1 MGNSYA
7 GQLKTT
13 RFEEVL
19 HNSIEASLRS
29 NNLVPRPVFSQLY
42 LEAEQQLS
50 SLEAGSRADN
60 EEEEEEEEEEE
71 GSESSSP
78 PVSYQM
84 KPPPEG
90 CCTTDGFCQAGKDLR
105 LVSIS
110 NEHIEVPS
118 GFLLV
123 GAKSPNLPDHL
134 LVCAVDKRFLPDDNG
149 RNALLGF
156 SGNCVGCGKK
166 GFCYFTEFSNHINL
180 KLTTQP
186 KKQKHLKYYLVRNAQ
201 GALTKGSV
209 ICWKGAEFR
218 GRQSSASTCSS
229 TLFQLP
235 ESSGLSGSTSS
246 EPLPPANPSAPAGTQ
261 QTAAAIDHIP
271 STAAFSSA
279 VYNGKESP
287 KQQLMK
293 NNLSALTRPSVLGTL
308 TNSGPPKK
316 RHKGW
321 SPESPSSTETWNL
334 QLNPQAPNRIKNDG
348 GSLSSLP
355 HSALVGPASSPVVGS
370 GESVSVP
377 DNLLKICKAKP
388 VIFKGHG
395 NFPYLC
401 GNINDVIVSPLLYTC
416 YRNSQSL
423 SRAYEQYGAST
434 IQPISEEMQLL
445 LTVYYLVQLAA
456 DQVPLIEDL
465 EQIFMRSWR
474 ESHLSEIRQYQQAV
488 PQAFPQVPSQITP
501 VTSAQL
507 PWLAGLAASSCNDSV
522 HIIECSYS
530 LAEGLSEMF
539 KLLIEGKL
547 IKTNYVVIICASRNR
562 AIDSCIVITGKY
574 QARVLSESMLSPSDY
589 QKEVN
594 YQLVTGKV
602 ETLGSFFS
610 TLCPEGDIDVLLE
623 KFYQENQGH
632 ISSSL
637 SASVN
642 KATAVNGAGTAVC
655 TSYEIERHQIRPF
668 QLAVAQKL
676 LSHICSIADSST
688 QNLDLGSFEKIDF
701 LICVPPSEVT
711 YQQTLFHLWH
721 SGILLELGLDKEH
734 LTKQKVEQYVM
745 KLDAEA
751 QIKFKVFLQNSM
763 QNPHTLFVLIHDHA
777 HWDLMSAMHSLYPQT
792 ELSTGLVDRLLNC
805 REVKEAPNIVTLH
818 VTSFPYALQTQHTHI
833 SPYNEIHWPSSY
845 SNGVDLYHENKK
857 YFGLS
862 EFIESTLS
870 GHSIPLLRYDSSF
883 EAMVMALGKRFPRL
897 HSAVI
902 RTFVL
907 IQHYSAAMM
916 AVCGLSQMK
925 NYTSVET
932 LEITQNL
939 INSSRQCPSGHGLM
953 VVLRIPC
960 IPLAAVAYERL
971 YNVRERLALEDNFEI
986 ILGNPNTGI
995 TIGKH
1000 FLEQLK
1006 IWQKIEDVDWRP
1018 QTYLELEG
1026 LPCILIF
1033 SGMDPQG
1040 ESLPR
1045 SLRYC
1050 DLRLINSSSLVR
1062 TTLEQELGLAAYFVS
1077 SEIHT
1082 EKAVVSDVLE
1092 SDPEKLS
1099 STDNEDEE
1107 IVTEGSTSEK
1117 RSPLK
1122 RERSRSHDSA
1132 SSSLSSKA
1140 SGKTIR
1146 SSVSKIAMF
1155 AGQYIKISLSNSTEE
1170 TTNNCERQK
1179 QKVDKGAQT
1188 TISKHLPP
1196 VTEQLDMKQSIKS
1209 AQVSITSSSSSPF
1222 SSSSSSSAP
1231 THNSFILQTTQCSM
1245 TKASKQPPIVFLPK
1259 LVYDIITSTD
1269 SSGLPKSS
1277 SLLPYHSVMWASSFR
1292 PLMSKMMTCT
1302 EQSLYYRQWTV
1313 PKPIHMDYN
1322 NRNEGR
1328 MDTFHPRRLLLS
1340 GPPQIGKT
1348 GAYLQFLSILSRM
1361 LIRLTEVDVYDEEE
1375 ININIKE
1382 ESDQYYHQPGDMWPD
1397 LETFR
1402 KMPFD
1407 YTIHDP
1413 KYEDASLICSKLQT
1427 INSEDRSMSRR
1438 QEDMYTCRQTTRMRL
1453 SKYAAYNT
1461 YHHCEQCH
1469 QYMGFN
1475 PRYQIYESTLHAFAF
1490 SYSMLGEEIQLHFII
1505 PKSKEHHFV
1514 FSQPGRQLESM
1525 RLPLVTDKSE
1535 DYIKSPTFTPTTGRH
1550 EHGLFNLYHAM
1561 DGASHLHVL
1570 VVKEYEM
1577 AIYKKYWPNHIM
1589 LVLPSIFNSAGVG
1602 AAHFLIKELS
1612 YHNLELERNR
1622 QEELG
1627 IKPQDIWPFIVISDD
1642 SCVMWNA
1649 VEVDCSG
1656 DRKSDYTW
1664 TERNVSLK
1672 QILQHIEAT
1681 PNVTH
1686 YALIGMRKWSS
1697 KTNSAEIKEPF
1708 SCCHVHDFIMLNVD
1722 LTQNVQYNQNRFTCD
1737 DVDFNL
1743 RVHSAGLLICR
1754 FNHFNVMK
1762 KQIAVGGQRSFHIKS
1777 KVSDTPVSISPAQ
1790 YICAPDSKHT
1800 FLAAPA
1806 QLLLEKYLQYHSHR
1820 FFPLSLKNYSHPV
1833 LSVDCYLNLG
1843 PQIAVCY
1850 VSSRPHSLNIS
1861 SSGLTFS
1868 GLLLYLCDSFV
1879 VASFLKKF
1887 HFLKGATLCV
1897 ICQDR
1902 NSLRQTVVRLELED
1916 EWQFR
1921 LRDEFQTA
1929 NAKEDRPLFLL
1940 TGRHI

>member
-29 NNLVPRPVFSQLY
+29 NNLVPRPIFSQLY

-60 EEEEEEEEEEE
+60 EEEEEEEEEE

-218 GRQSSASTCSS
+218 GRQSSSSSCSG

-235 ESSGLSGSTSS
+235 ESSGLSGSTTS
-246 EPLPPANPSAPAGTQ
+246 EPVPAANPSAPAGTQ
-261 QTAAAIDHIP
+261 QTAAAVDHIP
-271 STAAFSSA
+271 STAVFSSA

-287 KQQLMK
+287 KQQLVK

-355 HSALVGPASSPVVGS
+355 HSALVGPASSPMVGS
-370 GESVSVP
+370 GEPVSVP

-445 LTVYYLVQLAA
+445 LTVYYLVQLAS

-474 ESHLSEIRQYQQAV
+474 ESHLSEIRQYQQAI
-488 PQAFPQVPSQITP
+488 PQTFPQVPSQIAP

-547 IKTNYVVIICASRNR
+547 IKTNYVVIICATRNR

-574 QARVLSESMLSPSDY
+574 QARVLSESMLTPSDY

-610 TLCPEGDIDVLLE
+610 TLCPEGDIDLLLE

-637 SASVN
+637 STSVN
-642 KATAVNGAGTAVC
+642 KPTALNGSGTAAC

-721 SGILLELGLDKEH
+721 SGILLELGLEKEH
-734 LTKQKVEQYVM
+734 LTKQRVEQYVM

-960 IPLAAVAYERL
+960 TPLAAVAYERL

-986 ILGNPNTGI
+986 ILGNPNSGI

-1000 FLEQLK
+1000 FVEQLK
-1006 IWQKIEDVDWRP
+1006 VWQKIEDVDWRP

-1082 EKAVVSDVLE
+1082 EKAVVNDVLE

-1107 IVTEGSTSEK
+1107 IATEGSTSEK
-1117 RSPLK
+1117 RSPMK
-1122 RERSRSHDSA
+1122 RERSHSHDSA

-1140 SGKTIR
+1140 SSKTLR
-1146 SSVSKIAMF
+1146 SSLLRDTAKSPHQIP
-1155 AGQYIKISLSNSTEE
+1155 SNSAEE
-1170 TTNNCERQK
+1170 TTNNYERQK

-1188 TISKHLPP
+1188 TVSKHLPL
-1196 VTEQLDMKQSIKS
+1196 VTEQLDTKQNIKS
-1209 AQVSITSSSSSPF
+1209 AQISITSSSSSSF
-1222 SSSSSSSAP
+1222 SCSSSSSVP
-1231 THNSFILQTTQCSM
+1231 THSSFILQTSQCSM

-1375 ININIKE
+1375 INNNMKE
-1382 ESDQYYHQPGDMWPD
+1382 ESDQYCHQSGDTWPD
-1397 LETFR
+1397 LETFK

-1438 QEDMYTCRQTTRMRL
+1438 QEDMYTRRQTTRMRL

-1475 PRYQIYESTLHAFAF
+1475 PRYQLYESTLHAFAF

-1656 DRKSDYTW
+1656 DRKRDYTW

-1672 QILQHIEAT
+1672 QILQHIEGT

-1708 SCCHVHDFIMLNVD
+1708 SFCHVHDFIMLNVD

-1754 FNHFNVMK
+1754 FNHFSVMK

-1929 NAKEDRPLFLL
+1929 NAKEDRPLFFL

>member
-29 NNLVPRPVFSQLY
+29 NNLVPRPIFSQLY

-60 EEEEEEEEEEE
+60 EEEEEEEEEE

-78 PVSYQM
+78 PFSYQM

-218 GRQSSASTCSS
+218 GRQSSSSTCSS

-235 ESSGLSGSTSS
+235 EGSGLSGSTSS
-246 EPLPPANPSAPAGTQ
+246 ELLPAANPSAPAGTQ

-287 KQQLMK
+287 KQQLVK

-334 QLNPQAPNRIKNDG
+334 QLNPQVPNRIKNDG

-355 HSALVGPASSPVVGS
+355 HSALVGPASSPMVGS
-370 GESVSVP
+370 GEPVSVP

-445 LTVYYLVQLAA
+445 LTVYYLVQLAS

-474 ESHLSEIRQYQQAV
+474 ESHLSEIRQYQQAI
-488 PQAFPQVPSQITP
+488 PQTFPQVPSQIAP

-574 QARVLSESMLSPSDY
+574 QARVLSESMLTPSDY

-610 TLCPEGDIDVLLE
+610 TLCPEGDIDLLLE

-642 KATAVNGAGTAVC
+642 KPTAVNGTGAAAC

-721 SGILLELGLDKEH
+721 SGILLELGLEKEH
-734 LTKQKVEQYVM
+734 LTKQRVEQYVM

-960 IPLAAVAYERL
+960 TPLAAVAYERL

-986 ILGNPNTGI
+986 ILGNPNSGI

-1000 FLEQLK
+1000 FVEQLK
-1006 IWQKIEDVDWRP
+1006 VWQKIEDVDWRP

-1082 EKAVVSDVLE
+1082 EKAVVNDVLE

-1107 IVTEGSTSEK
+1107 IATEGSTSEK
-1117 RSPLK
+1117 RSPMK

-1140 SGKTIR
+1140 SSKTLR
-1146 SSVSKIAMF
+1146 SSLLRDTAKSPHQV
-1155 AGQYIKISLSNSTEE
+1155 LSNSAEE
-1170 TTNNCERQK
+1170 TTNNYERQK

-1196 VTEQLDMKQSIKS
+1196 VTEQLDTKQNIKS
-1209 AQVSITSSSSSPF
+1209 AQISITSSSSSPF

-1231 THNSFILQTTQCSM
+1231 THNSFILQTSQCSM

-1397 LETFR
+1397 LETFK

-1427 INSEDRSMSRR
+1427 ISSEDRSMSRR
-1438 QEDMYTCRQTTRMRL
+1438 QEDMYTRRQTTRMRL

-1475 PRYQIYESTLHAFAF
+1475 PRYQLYESTLHAFAF

-1754 FNHFNVMK
+1754 FNHFSVMK

-1929 NAKEDRPLFLL
+1929 NAKEDRPLFFL

>member
-1 MGNSYA
+1 MLSMGNSYA

-246 EPLPPANPSAPAGTQ
+246 EPLPPANASAPAGTQ
-261 QTAAAIDHIP
+261 QTAIDHIP

-348 GSLSSLP
+348 GSVSSLP
-355 HSALVGPASSPVVGS
+355 HSALVGPASSPMVGS
-370 GESVSVP
+370 GEPVSVP

-465 EQIFMRSWR
+465 EQIFMRCWR

-488 PQAFPQVPSQITP
+488 PQALPQLPSQITP

-547 IKTNYVVIICASRNR
+547 VKTNYVVIICASRNR

-610 TLCPEGDIDVLLE
+610 TLCPEGDIDLLLE
-623 KFYQENQGH
+623 KFHQENQGH

-642 KATAVNGAGTAVC
+642 KPTAVNGAGTAVC
-655 TSYEIERHQIRPF
+655 TSYEIEQHHIRPF

-721 SGILLELGLDKEH
+721 SGILLELGLEKEH
-734 LTKQKVEQYVM
+734 LTKQRVEQYVM

-818 VTSFPYALQTQHTHI
+818 VTSFPYALQTQQTHI

-986 ILGNPNTGI
+986 ILGNPNSGI

-1000 FLEQLK
+1000 FVEQLK

-1082 EKAVVSDVLE
+1082 EKAVVNDVLE

-1107 IVTEGSTSEK
+1107 IATEGSTSEK

-1140 SGKTIR
+1140 SITAFCTE
-1146 SSVSKIAMF
+1146 SSPPQA
-1155 AGQYIKISLSNSTEE
+1155 LSNSTEE
-1170 TTNNCERQK
+1170 TTNNYERQK

-1196 VTEQLDMKQSIKS
+1196 VTEQLDMKQNIKS

-1231 THNSFILQTTQCSM
+1231 AHNSFILQTSQCSM

-1382 ESDQYYHQPGDMWPD
+1382 ESDRYYHQPGDMWPD

-1649 VEVDCSG
+1649 IEVDCSG

-1697 KTNSAEIKEPF
+1697 KTNSAEINEPF

-1762 KQIAVGGQRSFHIKS
+1762 KQVAVGGQRSFHIKS

-1861 SSGLTFS
+1861 SSALTFS

-1887 HFLKGATLCV
+1887 QFLKGATLCV

-1929 NAKEDRPLFLL
+1929 NAKEDRPLFFL

>member
-29 NNLVPRPVFSQLY
+29 NNLVPRPIFSQLY

-60 EEEEEEEEEEE
+60 EEEEEEEEEE

-78 PVSYQM
+78 PASYQM

-218 GRQSSASTCSS
+218 GRQSSPSTCSS

-246 EPLPPANPSAPAGTQ
+246 EPLPAANPGAPAGIQ

-271 STAAFSSA
+271 TAAYSSA
-279 VYNGKESP
+279 VYNGKELP
-287 KQQLMK
+287 KQQLVK

-334 QLNPQAPNRIKNDG
+334 QLNPQAPNKIKNDG

-355 HSALVGPASSPVVGS
+355 HSALVAPASSPIMGS
-370 GESVSVP
+370 GEPVSVP
-377 DNLLKICKAKP
+377 ENLLKICKAKP

-445 LTVYYLVQLAA
+445 LTVYYLVQLAS

-488 PQAFPQVPSQITP
+488 PQTFPQVSSQITP

-547 IKTNYVVIICASRNR
+547 TKTNYVVIICASRNR

-574 QARVLSESMLSPSDY
+574 QARVLSESMLTPLDY

-642 KATAVNGAGTAVC
+642 KPTALNGTGAATC

-711 YQQTLFHLWH
+711 YQQTLFHLCH
-721 SGILLELGLDKEH
+721 SGILLELGLEKEH
-734 LTKQKVEQYVM
+734 LTKQRVEQYVM

-792 ELSTGLVDRLLNC
+792 ELPTGLVDRLLNC

-845 SNGVDLYHENKK
+845 SN
-857 YFGLS
+857 
-862 EFIESTLS
+862 
-870 GHSIPLLRYDSSF
+870 
-883 EAMVMALGKRFPRL
+883 
-897 HSAVI
+897 
-902 RTFVL
+902 
-907 IQHYSAAMM
+907 
-916 AVCGLSQMK
+916 
-925 NYTSVET
+925 
-932 LEITQNL
+932 
-939 INSSRQCPSGHGLM
+939 
-953 VVLRIPC
+953 
-960 IPLAAVAYERL
+960 
-971 YNVRERLALEDNFEI
+971 
-986 ILGNPNTGI
+986 
-995 TIGKH
+995 
-1000 FLEQLK
+1000 
-1006 IWQKIEDVDWRP
+1006 
-1018 QTYLELEG
+1018 
-1026 LPCILIF
+1026 
-1033 SGMDPQG
+1033 
-1040 ESLPR
+1040 
-1045 SLRYC
+1045 
-1050 DLRLINSSSLVR
+1050 
-1062 TTLEQELGLAAYFVS
+1062 
-1077 SEIHT
+1077 
-1082 EKAVVSDVLE
+1082 
-1092 SDPEKLS
+1092 
-1099 STDNEDEE
+1099 
-1107 IVTEGSTSEK
+1107 
-1117 RSPLK
+1117 
-1122 RERSRSHDSA
+1122 
-1132 SSSLSSKA
+1132 
-1140 SGKTIR
+1140 
-1146 SSVSKIAMF
+1146 
-1155 AGQYIKISLSNSTEE
+1155 
-1170 TTNNCERQK
+1170 
-1179 QKVDKGAQT
+1179 
-1188 TISKHLPP
+1188 
-1196 VTEQLDMKQSIKS
+1196 
-1209 AQVSITSSSSSPF
+1209 
-1222 SSSSSSSAP
+1222 
-1231 THNSFILQTTQCSM
+1231 
-1245 TKASKQPPIVFLPK
+1245 
-1259 LVYDIITSTD
+1259 
-1269 SSGLPKSS
+1269 
-1277 SLLPYHSVMWASSFR
+1277 
-1292 PLMSKMMTCT
+1292 
-1302 EQSLYYRQWTV
+1302 
-1313 PKPIHMDYN
+1313 
-1322 NRNEGR
+1322 
-1328 MDTFHPRRLLLS
+1328 
-1340 GPPQIGKT
+1340 
-1348 GAYLQFLSILSRM
+1348 
-1361 LIRLTEVDVYDEEE
+1361 
-1375 ININIKE
+1375 
-1382 ESDQYYHQPGDMWPD
+1382 
-1397 LETFR
+1397 
-1402 KMPFD
+1402 
-1407 YTIHDP
+1407 
-1413 KYEDASLICSKLQT
+1413 
-1427 INSEDRSMSRR
+1427 
-1438 QEDMYTCRQTTRMRL
+1438 
-1453 SKYAAYNT
+1453 
-1461 YHHCEQCH
+1461 
-1469 QYMGFN
+1469 
-1475 PRYQIYESTLHAFAF
+1475 
-1490 SYSMLGEEIQLHFII
+1490 
-1505 PKSKEHHFV
+1505 
-1514 FSQPGRQLESM
+1514 
-1525 RLPLVTDKSE
+1525 
-1535 DYIKSPTFTPTTGRH
+1535 
-1550 EHGLFNLYHAM
+1550 
-1561 DGASHLHVL
+1561 
-1570 VVKEYEM
+1570 
-1577 AIYKKYWPNHIM
+1577 
-1589 LVLPSIFNSAGVG
+1589 
-1602 AAHFLIKELS
+1602 
-1612 YHNLELERNR
+1612 
-1622 QEELG
+1622 
-1627 IKPQDIWPFIVISDD
+1627 
-1642 SCVMWNA
+1642 
-1649 VEVDCSG
+1649 
-1656 DRKSDYTW
+1656 
-1664 TERNVSLK
+1664 
-1672 QILQHIEAT
+1672 
-1681 PNVTH
+1681 
-1686 YALIGMRKWSS
+1686 
-1697 KTNSAEIKEPF
+1697 
-1708 SCCHVHDFIMLNVD
+1708 
-1722 LTQNVQYNQNRFTCD
+1722 
-1737 DVDFNL
+1737 
-1743 RVHSAGLLICR
+1743 
-1754 FNHFNVMK
+1754 
-1762 KQIAVGGQRSFHIKS
+1762 
-1777 KVSDTPVSISPAQ
+1777 
-1790 YICAPDSKHT
+1790 
-1800 FLAAPA
+1800 
-1806 QLLLEKYLQYHSHR
+1806 
-1820 FFPLSLKNYSHPV
+1820 
-1833 LSVDCYLNLG
+1833 
-1843 PQIAVCY
+1843 
-1850 VSSRPHSLNIS
+1850 
-1861 SSGLTFS
+1861 
-1868 GLLLYLCDSFV
+1868 
-1879 VASFLKKF
+1879 
-1887 HFLKGATLCV
+1887 
-1897 ICQDR
+1897 
-1902 NSLRQTVVRLELED
+1902 
-1916 EWQFR
+1916 
-1921 LRDEFQTA
+1921 
-1929 NAKEDRPLFLL
+1929 
-1940 TGRHI
+1940 

>member
-29 NNLVPRPVFSQLY
+29 NNLVPRPIFSQLY

-60 EEEEEEEEEEE
+60 EEEEEEEEEE

-110 NEHIEVPS
+110 NEHIEVPA

-209 ICWKGAEFR
+209 ICWKGA
-218 GRQSSASTCSS
+218 
-229 TLFQLP
+229 
-235 ESSGLSGSTSS
+235 
-246 EPLPPANPSAPAGTQ
+246 
-261 QTAAAIDHIP
+261 
-271 STAAFSSA
+271 
-279 VYNGKESP
+279 
-287 KQQLMK
+287 
-293 NNLSALTRPSVLGTL
+293 GTL

-334 QLNPQAPNRIKNDG
+334 QLNPQAPNRIKN
-348 GSLSSLP
+348 
-355 HSALVGPASSPVVGS
+355 AS
-370 GESVSVP
+370 
-377 DNLLKICKAKP
+377 
-388 VIFKGHG
+388 
-395 NFPYLC
+395 
-401 GNINDVIVSPLLYTC
+401 
-416 YRNSQSL
+416 
-423 SRAYEQYGAST
+423 
-434 IQPISEEMQLL
+434 
-445 LTVYYLVQLAA
+445 

-488 PQAFPQVPSQITP
+488 PQTFPQVPSQIAP

-574 QARVLSESMLSPSDY
+574 QARVLSESMLTPSDY

-610 TLCPEGDIDVLLE
+610 TLCPEGDIDLLLE

-642 KATAVNGAGTAVC
+642 KPTALNGTGAAAC

-721 SGILLELGLDKEH
+721 SGILLELGLEKEH
-734 LTKQKVEQYVM
+734 LTKQRVEQYVM
-745 KLDAEA
+745 KIDAEA

-777 HWDLMSAMHSLYPQT
+777 HWDLM
-792 ELSTGLVDRLLNC
+792 
-805 REVKEAPNIVTLH
+805 
-818 VTSFPYALQTQHTHI
+818 
-833 SPYNEIHWPSSY
+833 
-845 SNGVDLYHENKK
+845 
-857 YFGLS
+857 
-862 EFIESTLS
+862 
-870 GHSIPLLRYDSSF
+870 
-883 EAMVMALGKRFPRL
+883 RFPRL

-960 IPLAAVAYERL
+960 TPLAAVAYERL

-986 ILGNPNTGI
+986 ILGNPNSGI

-1000 FLEQLK
+1000 FVEQLK
-1006 IWQKIEDVDWRP
+1006 AWNRNDYSFSYAEANVQCTRLSC
-1018 QTYLELEG
+1018 TMG
-1026 LPCILIF
+1026 LGTKKKCMHY
-1033 SGMDPQG
+1033 SGKFIKHK
-1040 ESLPR
+1040 R

-1077 SEIHT
+1077 SEVHT
-1082 EKAVVSDVLE
+1082 EKAVVNDVLE

-1107 IVTEGSTSEK
+1107 IATEVTAFCSES
-1117 RSPLK
+1117 SPPL
-1122 RERSRSHDSA
+1122 
-1132 SSSLSSKA
+1132 
-1140 SGKTIR
+1140 
-1146 SSVSKIAMF
+1146 IA
-1155 AGQYIKISLSNSTEE
+1155 AGDTAKSPHQVPSNSAEE
-1170 TTNNCERQK
+1170 TTNNYEKQK

-1196 VTEQLDMKQSIKS
+1196 
-1209 AQVSITSSSSSPF
+1209 TS
-1222 SSSSSSSAP
+1222 
-1231 THNSFILQTTQCSM
+1231 QCSM

-1382 ESDQYYHQPGDMWPD
+1382 DSDQYCHQPGDMWPD
-1397 LETFR
+1397 LETFK

-1427 INSEDRSMSRR
+1427 ITSE
-1438 QEDMYTCRQTTRMRL
+1438 
-1453 SKYAAYNT
+1453 
-1461 YHHCEQCH
+1461 
-1469 QYMGFN
+1469 
-1475 PRYQIYESTLHAFAF
+1475 
-1490 SYSMLGEEIQLHFII
+1490 
-1505 PKSKEHHFV
+1505 
-1514 FSQPGRQLESM
+1514 
-1525 RLPLVTDKSE
+1525 
-1535 DYIKSPTFTPTTGRH
+1535 
-1550 EHGLFNLYHAM
+1550 
-1561 DGASHLHVL
+1561 
-1570 VVKEYEM
+1570 
-1577 AIYKKYWPNHIM
+1577 
-1589 LVLPSIFNSAGVG
+1589 G

-1656 DRKSDYTW
+1656 DRK
-1664 TERNVSLK
+1664 
-1672 QILQHIEAT
+1672 
-1681 PNVTH
+1681 
-1686 YALIGMRKWSS
+1686 
-1697 KTNSAEIKEPF
+1697 
-1708 SCCHVHDFIMLNVD
+1708 
-1722 LTQNVQYNQNRFTCD
+1722 RFTCD
-1737 DVDFNL
+1737 DIDFNL

-1754 FNHFNVMK
+1754 FNRFSVMK

-1777 KVSDTPVSISPAQ
+1777 K
-1790 YICAPDSKHT
+1790 
-1800 FLAAPA
+1800 
-1806 QLLLEKYLQYHSHR
+1806 
-1820 FFPLSLKNYSHPV
+1820 
-1833 LSVDCYLNLG
+1833 
-1843 PQIAVCY
+1843 
-1850 VSSRPHSLNIS
+1850 
-1861 SSGLTFS
+1861 
-1868 GLLLYLCDSFV
+1868 
-1879 VASFLKKF
+1879 
-1887 HFLKGATLCV
+1887 
-1897 ICQDR
+1897 
-1902 NSLRQTVVRLELED
+1902 
-1916 EWQFR
+1916 FR

-1929 NAKEDRPLFLL
+1929 NAKEDRPLFFL

>member
-1 MGNSYA
+1 MHFKMGNSYA

-29 NNLVPRPVFSQLY
+29 NNLVPRPIFSQLY

-60 EEEEEEEEEEE
+60 EEEEEEEDEEE

-209 ICWKGAEFR
+209 ICWKGA
-218 GRQSSASTCSS
+218 
-229 TLFQLP
+229 
-235 ESSGLSGSTSS
+235 
-246 EPLPPANPSAPAGTQ
+246 
-261 QTAAAIDHIP
+261 
-271 STAAFSSA
+271 
-279 VYNGKESP
+279 
-287 KQQLMK
+287 
-293 NNLSALTRPSVLGTL
+293 GTL

-355 HSALVGPASSPVVGS
+355 HSALVGPASSPMVGS
-370 GESVSVP
+370 GEPVSVP

-488 PQAFPQVPSQITP
+488 PQPFPQVPSQITP

-610 TLCPEGDIDVLLE
+610 TLCPEGDIDLLLE

-637 SASVN
+637 SVSVN
-642 KATAVNGAGTAVC
+642 KPTAVNGAGTAVC

-721 SGILLELGLDKEH
+721 SGILLELGLEKEH
-734 LTKQKVEQYVM
+734 LTKQRVEQYVM

-845 SNGVDLYHENKK
+845 SNGVSLYHENKK

-960 IPLAAVAYERL
+960 VPLAAVAYERL
-971 YNVRERLALEDNFEI
+971 YSVRERLALENNFEI
-986 ILGNPNTGI
+986 ILGNPNSGI

-1000 FLEQLK
+1000 FVEQLK

-1082 EKAVVSDVLE
+1082 EKAVVNDVLE

-1107 IVTEGSTSEK
+1107 IVTEVTAFCTES
-1117 RSPLK
+1117 SPPQAL
-1122 RERSRSHDSA
+1122 
-1132 SSSLSSKA
+1132 
-1140 SGKTIR
+1140 G
-1146 SSVSKIAMF
+1146 
-1155 AGQYIKISLSNSTEE
+1155 NNTEE
-1170 TTNNCERQK
+1170 TTNNYERQK

-1196 VTEQLDMKQSIKS
+1196 VTEQLDMKQNVKS

-1231 THNSFILQTTQCSM
+1231 THNSFILQTSQCSM

-1269 SSGLPKSS
+1269 SNGLPKSS

-1382 ESDQYYHQPGDMWPD
+1382 ESDRYYHQPGDMWPD
-1397 LETFR
+1397 LETF
-1402 KMPFD
+1402 KKIPFD

-1777 KVSDTPVSISPAQ
+1777 K
-1790 YICAPDSKHT
+1790 
-1800 FLAAPA
+1800 
-1806 QLLLEKYLQYHSHR
+1806 
-1820 FFPLSLKNYSHPV
+1820 
-1833 LSVDCYLNLG
+1833 
-1843 PQIAVCY
+1843 IAVCY

-1929 NAKEDRPLFLL
+1929 NAKEDRPLFFL

>member
-29 NNLVPRPVFSQLY
+29 NNLVPRPIFSQLY

-78 PVSYQM
+78 PVSYQV

-218 GRQSSASTCSS
+218 GRQSSTSTCSS
-229 TLFQLP
+229 NLFQFP

-261 QTAAAIDHIP
+261 QTAAAVDHIP

-334 QLNPQAPNRIKNDG
+334 QLNLQASNRIKNDG

-355 HSALVGPASSPVVGS
+355 HSALVGPASSPMVGS
-370 GESVSVP
+370 GEPVSVP

-474 ESHLSEIRQYQQAV
+474 ESHLCEIRQYQQAV
-488 PQAFPQVPSQITP
+488 PQPFPQLPSPITP

-539 KLLIEGKL
+539 KLLMEGKL
-547 IKTNYVVIICASRNR
+547 TKTNYVVIICASRNR

-610 TLCPEGDIDVLLE
+610 TLCPEGDIDLLLE

-642 KATAVNGAGTAVC
+642 KPTAVNGAGTAVC
-655 TSYEIERHQIRPF
+655 TSYEIERHEIRPF

-721 SGILLELGLDKEH
+721 SGILLELGLEKEH
-734 LTKQKVEQYVM
+734 LTKQRVEQYVM

-751 QIKFKVFLQNSM
+751 QIKFKIFLQNSM

-986 ILGNPNTGI
+986 ILGNPNSGI

-1000 FLEQLK
+1000 FVEQLK

-1062 TTLEQELGLAAYFVS
+1062 TSLEQELGLAAYFVS

-1082 EKAVVSDVLE
+1082 EKPVVNDVLE

-1099 STDNEDEE
+1099 GTDNEDEE
-1107 IVTEGSTSEK
+1107 IATEGSTSER
-1117 RSPLK
+1117 RSPMK

-1140 SGKTIR
+1140 SSKTIR
-1146 SSVSKIAMF
+1146 SSLSVNALMHYV
-1155 AGQYIKISLSNSTEE
+1155 APALSNSTEE
-1170 TTNNCERQK
+1170 STNNYERQK

-1196 VTEQLDMKQSIKS
+1196 VTEQLDMKQNIKS
-1209 AQVSITSSSSSPF
+1209 TQVSTTSSSSPPF

-1231 THNSFILQTTQCSM
+1231 AHNSFILQTSQCSL

-1397 LETFR
+1397 LETFK

-1427 INSEDRSMSRR
+1427 IDSEDRSMSRR

-1754 FNHFNVMK
+1754 FNHFSVMK

-1777 KVSDTPVSISPAQ
+1777 KVSDNPVSISPAQ

-1929 NAKEDRPLFLL
+1929 NAKEDRPLFFL

>member
-29 NNLVPRPVFSQLY
+29 NNLVPRPIFSQLY

-218 GRQSSASTCSS
+218 GRQSSTCTCSS

-246 EPLPPANPSAPAGTQ
+246 EPLPAANPSAAAGAQ
-261 QTAAAIDHIP
+261 LTAAAIDHIP

-355 HSALVGPASSPVVGS
+355 QSALVGPASSPMVGS
-370 GESVSVP
+370 GEPVSVP

-395 NFPYLC
+395 NFPYLS

-488 PQAFPQVPSQITP
+488 PHAFPQVPSQVTP

-610 TLCPEGDIDVLLE
+610 TLCPEGDIDLLLE

-642 KATAVNGAGTAVC
+642 KPTGVNGTGTAVC

-721 SGILLELGLDKEH
+721 SGILLELGLEKEH
-734 LTKQKVEQYVM
+734 LTKQRVEQYVM

-986 ILGNPNTGI
+986 ILGNPNSGI

-1000 FLEQLK
+1000 FVEQLK

-1082 EKAVVSDVLE
+1082 EKAVVNDVLE

-1107 IVTEGSTSEK
+1107 IATEGSTSEK
-1117 RSPLK
+1117 RSPMK

-1140 SGKTIR
+1140 SSKTIR
-1146 SSVSKIAMF
+1146 SFTAFCTESSPPQA
-1155 AGQYIKISLSNSTEE
+1155 LSNSTEE
-1170 TTNNCERQK
+1170 TTNNHERQK

-1188 TISKHLPP
+1188 TISKHLSP
-1196 VTEQLDMKQSIKS
+1196 VTEQLDMKQNIKS

-1231 THNSFILQTTQCSM
+1231 THNSFILQTSQCSM

-1397 LETFR
+1397 LETFK

-1929 NAKEDRPLFLL
+1929 NAKEDRPLFFL

>member
-29 NNLVPRPVFSQLY
+29 NNLVPRPIFSQLY

-78 PVSYQM
+78 PVSYQV

-218 GRQSSASTCSS
+218 GRQSSTSTCSS
-229 TLFQLP
+229 TLFQFP
-235 ESSGLSGSTSS
+235 ESSGLSGSASS
-246 EPLPPANPSAPAGTQ
+246 EPLPPANPSTPAGTQ
-261 QTAAAIDHIP
+261 QTAAAVDHTP

-293 NNLSALTRPSVLGTL
+293 SNLSALTRPSVLGTL

-334 QLNPQAPNRIKNDG
+334 QLNPQASNRIKNDG

-355 HSALVGPASSPVVGS
+355 HSALVGPASSPMVGS
-370 GESVSVP
+370 GEPVSVP

-474 ESHLSEIRQYQQAV
+474 ESHLCEIRQYQQAV
-488 PQAFPQVPSQITP
+488 PQPFPQLPSPITP

-539 KLLIEGKL
+539 KLLMEGKL
-547 IKTNYVVIICASRNR
+547 TKTNYVVIICASRNR

-602 ETLGSFFS
+602 EALGSFFS
-610 TLCPEGDIDVLLE
+610 TLCPEGDIDLLLE

-642 KATAVNGAGTAVC
+642 KPAAVNGAGTAVC
-655 TSYEIERHQIRPF
+655 TSYEIERHEIRPF

-721 SGILLELGLDKEH
+721 SGILLELGLEKEH
-734 LTKQKVEQYVM
+734 LTKQRVEQYVM

-751 QIKFKVFLQNSM
+751 QIKFKIFLQNSM

-986 ILGNPNTGI
+986 ILGNPNSGI

-1000 FLEQLK
+1000 FVEQLK

-1062 TTLEQELGLAAYFVS
+1062 TSLEQELGLAAYFVS

-1082 EKAVVSDVLE
+1082 EKPVVNDVLE

-1107 IVTEGSTSEK
+1107 IATEGSTSEK
-1117 RSPLK
+1117 RSPMK

-1140 SGKTIR
+1140 STFCTE
-1146 SSVSKIAMF
+1146 SSPPQA
-1155 AGQYIKISLSNSTEE
+1155 LSNSTEE
-1170 TTNNCERQK
+1170 TTNNYERQK

-1196 VTEQLDMKQSIKS
+1196 VTEQLDMKQNIKS
-1209 AQVSITSSSSSPF
+1209 TQVSTTSSSSPPF

-1231 THNSFILQTTQCSM
+1231 THNSFILQTSQCSM

-1397 LETFR
+1397 LETFK

-1427 INSEDRSMSRR
+1427 IDSEDRSMSRR

-1754 FNHFNVMK
+1754 FNHFSVMK

-1777 KVSDTPVSISPAQ
+1777 KVSDNPVSISPAQ

-1929 NAKEDRPLFLL
+1929 NAKEDRPLFFL